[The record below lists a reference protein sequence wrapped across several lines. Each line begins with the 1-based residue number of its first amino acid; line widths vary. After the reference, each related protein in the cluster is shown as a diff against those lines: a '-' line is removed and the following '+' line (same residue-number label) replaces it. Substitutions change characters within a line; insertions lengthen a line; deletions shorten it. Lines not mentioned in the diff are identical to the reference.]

1 MKMNTVENFYNMG
14 SMKLFADE
22 ASDITLK
29 ASKVRFGDSI
39 SGSVLERTLTA
50 VDPTIFTKK
59 YPANSYVNALPVS
72 NIGDSYAKRIQS
84 LRLLGQGGFS
94 FSGDDASNKGKI
106 SLSGE
111 DSDILVY
118 EKECFI
124 EWNTTQV
131 AQASQQGYSLQG
143 MLMSKV
149 DEKYKQE
156 VDGHIANGIGANLGL
171 LNNGSF
177 GTTAVGANWS
187 GMDGATLYATIA
199 DGINAQAD
207 AVGNTPEYK
216 ADTAT
221 LPIGMLNKLRST
233 VFSTTGD
240 SPASVLS
247 ALNFNFPGFN
257 FVESKHNTN
266 GNGGADAVSIF
277 KGGNDTCVTRLPL
290 ALEVGAI
297 IQTGSFSWK
306 ADAKYR
312 LAGVEILEKTAGWI
326 LTGLSGN

>member
-1 MKMNTVENFYNMG
+1 MNKVENFYNMDR
-14 SMKLFADE
+14 MKAFADE
-22 ASDITLK
+22 VKSITMK
-29 ASKVRFGDSI
+29 ASQKSFGDSI

-59 YPANSYVNALPVS
+59 YPANTYANILPVS
-72 NIGDSYAKRIQS
+72 NIGDAYSKRIQS
-84 LRLLGQGGFS
+84 LRVLGQGGFS
-94 FSGDDASNKGKI
+94 FSGDNASNKGKI
-106 SLSGE
+106 SISGE

-131 AQASQQGYSLQG
+131 AQASAQGYSLQN
-143 MLMSKV
+143 MLMAQV

-156 VDGHIANGIGANLGL
+156 VDNHIANGIKDNLGL

-177 GTTAVGANWS
+177 GTTPVNVDWTT
-187 GMDGATLYATIA
+187 MDGKTLYDTIA
-199 DGINAQAD
+199 NGLNAQAD
-207 AVGNTPEYK
+207 AVGNTAEYK
-216 ADTAT
+216 ADTVT
-221 LPIGMLNKLRST
+221 LPIGMLNKMRST
-233 VFSTTGD
+233 VYSSTGD
-240 SPASVLS
+240 NPASVLS
-247 ALNFNFPGFN
+247 ALQFNFAGVQ

-266 GNGGADAVSIF
+266 GNGGNDAVVIF
-277 KGGNDTCVTRLPL
+277 KGGMETIVSRIPQP
-290 ALEVGAI
+290 LEVGAI

-312 LAGVEILEKTAGWI
+312 MAGVEILEQTAGWI